1 MLYNLYKNLFSE
13 KAREQ
18 LKQVKKIHERGF
30 TIRNAL
36 SKEGVKVL
44 EEKRIKLS
52 EQKKELDELLPLK
65 SELES
70 TKNEAEKFEKEA
82 KDVFDTAWN
91 GVVVNSKHSTL

>member
-1 MLYNLYKNLFSE
+1 M
-13 KAREQ
+13 
-18 LKQVKKIHERGF
+18 
-30 TIRNAL
+30 
-36 SKEGVKVL
+36 L

-91 GVVVNSKHSTL
+91 GVVVNSKNLFSNLLFSRTTSKKTG